1 MVRKLEILLLFLTYD
16 FLQFYGHIEGMK
28 SLVTF
33 QGADFDFVGMV
44 LKKMEQ
50 ALTEWKQ
57 NPTGA
62 CCCYLI
68 VQLYSLALHFP
79 MLLSVD
85 LITVG

>member
-1 MVRKLEILLLFLTYD
+1 MVRKLEILFLTFN

-68 VQLYSLALHFP
+68 VQLLVHIRIQLDTP
-79 MLLSVD
+79 
-85 LITVG
+85 